1 MYTGVYEVALDAT
14 DGEEVSADDRAKVT
28 KAAMALEEA
37 TREVETATAEM
48 QGVEATLAEMNKKIA
63 LRSSYPQHLAQEF
76 LRLFPSEKYDPVIR
90 CMNDDLELRDLQNYC
105 KLLSNKGNSSEKSKK
120 KLQGRRA
127 FVDEYRHVRHPDIR
141 RYVET
146 FALPAS
152 EFGFALRYDGSRQ
165 ETPTPNVEVL
175 ELAAQFVCAEFPTP
189 EDVQSAGRKLLS
201 FEIGAEPN
209 VLRRARKY
217 YRSHAKISTEP
228 TEKGVAV
235 INPMHE
241 LFGLHTLYMKP
252 IIELLEPPP
261 GPSYYVGGSNRTVYA
276 RLVKAERDGLLK
288 IKFTAPE
295 SPDKQMLDAFLPLS
309 PPIRGDEI
317 RRVWDVERMN
327 VVISTISSI
336 LNPTIETET
345 KRELIR
351 LSKDAIIEETA
362 DAYAA
367 LVSRG
372 PHRPTRKAFADVV
385 LASPNPVSRFTVLSI
400 LLPVG
405 GGDKSSAVYM
415 SFIDQDGLVRSQD
428 SIPYAARSKKR
439 EKIAQVMKSTKP
451 DVIVINTSGGIQSTS
466 TEAMIMKYLIKEVQE
481 EIRKDNAALRRSRY
495 EEGYEVPSDDEDDD
509 DDLFEPEVLLVN
521 DDVAQIYGAS
531 SRARSAFPG
540 IPPGAAAAVCL
551 ARMVQNPVAEYA
563 NMWRSADAIGIFG
576 YETLFLDLH
585 PLQSLLNHV
594 RGPLLTALESALV
607 DAVCE
612 AGVDLN
618 AAVQHDHLAGSLAFV
633 GGLGLRKAEALRFNI
648 QRELGAVS
656 SRRQLMERKLMGK
669 NVYNNAAGFLRICD
683 NDNIDALL
691 DPLDDTRIH
700 PECYVLHDYATKMCA
715 AALEEQH
722 NAEVYFET
730 VTKVMKRSKTQIAVQ
745 LADECPVHMDIN
757 EFRPRWSGWINDFE
771 DFSLRQAACN
781 ATVYDA
787 DAHPVR
793 RKVATEV
800 PGETEEILADPI
812 TLEDPLDD
820 LVLEEYAAELEATS
834 GGKHFKQLIQI
845 KNELRYPYLDRR
857 RPLPRRP
864 TDAELFT
871 ITTGETDQTLYV
883 GLKVVCC
890 IDAINDSN
898 AYVTIDNGNLKGSVW
913 VNNVKDKET
922 DLSGRVQDINIREEL
937 TEGMYKEGVVIRVK
951 KEQRRVEVSL
961 RKSDIER
968 GEDWWFAERAKD
980 ENMRA
985 WWAAA
990 GRPLML
996 DPCFD
1001 YRSALNLYYN
1011 AEEDRIEAMAAL
1023 METKN
1028 QQSTLSQPSK
1038 SVRPIFHPYFRNI
1051 GYQQAEA
1058 ELQSKAPGEVIFRPS
1073 SKGGLS
1079 IAWLFHGGI
1088 VKHIDVAESGE
1099 SAVPGGLGSQLT
1111 IRGEKEVYSDLDEIL
1126 GRYISP
1132 MNDFVA
1138 AMVNYRAFK
1147 NFTAEESTTWFKD
1160 ALTSNPNQ
1168 IPYLVRF
1175 DREHPGYFM
1184 LAWYNAN
1191 SRTPVK
1197 EHHIKVCPEVSLTT
1211 NLLYAYIFN
1220 LFVIF
1225 PCRGTTFGRCY
1236 LQAPLA

>member
-1 MYTGVYEVALDAT
+1 MCIGVYEVALDAT
-14 DGEEVSADDRAKVT
+14 DGEDVSADDRAKVT
-28 KAAMALEEA
+28 QAALALEEA
-37 TREVETATAEM
+37 TREVEAATAEM
-48 QGVEATLAEMNKKIA
+48 LAVESTLAELNKKLA

-76 LRLFPSEKYDPVIR
+76 LKLFPSEKYEPVIR
-90 CMNDDLELRDLQNYC
+90 CMNDDLELRDFQNYC
-105 KLLSNKGNSSEKSKK
+105 KLLSNRGNSSEKSKK

-127 FVDEYRHVRHPDIR
+127 LVDEYRHVRHPDIR
-141 RYVET
+141 RYVES

-152 EFGFALRYDGSRQ
+152 EFGFSLRYDGHRQ
-165 ETPTPNVEVL
+165 ETPTPEVDVL
-175 ELAAQFVCAEFPTP
+175 DLAAQFVCAEFPTP
-189 EDVQSAGRKLLS
+189 EDVQQAGRKLLCV
-201 FEIGAEPN
+201 EMGAEPN
-209 VLRRARKY
+209 VLRKARKY
-217 YRSHAKISTEP
+217 YRNHAKISTEP
-228 TEKGVAV
+228 TDKGVSV

-252 IIELLEPPP
+252 IIELLEPTP

-288 IKFTAPE
+288 IKFVAPE
-295 SPDKQMLDAFLPLS
+295 SPDKQMLDSFLPLS
-309 PPIRGDEI
+309 APIRGDEI

-327 VVISTISSI
+327 IVISTISGI
-336 LNPTIETET
+336 LNPAIETET

-372 PHRPTRKAFADVV
+372 PHRPTRKTFADVV
-385 LASPNPVSRFTVLSI
+385 LASPNPVSRYTVLSI

-405 GGDKSSAVYM
+405 GGDKSSAVFM

-439 EKIAQVMKSTKP
+439 EKIAQIMKSTKP
-451 DVIVINTSGGIQSTS
+451 DVIVINTSGGFQSTS
-466 TEAMIMKYLIKEVQE
+466 MEAMIMKYLIKEVQE
-481 EIRKDNAALRRSRY
+481 EIRKDSAALRRSRY
-495 EEGYEVPSDDEDDD
+495 EEGYDVPSDDDEDD
-509 DDLFEPEVLLVN
+509 DDLFEPEVLLLN
-521 DDVAQIYGAS
+521 DDVPQIYGAS

-540 IPPGAAAAVCL
+540 IPPGAAAGVSL

-563 NMWRSADAIGIFG
+563 NMWRSADAIGMFG
-576 YETLFLDLH
+576 FETLFLDLH

-594 RGPLLTALESALV
+594 RGPLLTALESVLV

-618 AAVQHDHLAGSLAFV
+618 AAVQHDHLAGSLVFV

-715 AALEEQH
+715 SALEEQH

-757 EFRPRWSGWINDFE
+757 EFRPRWSGWVNDFE
-771 DFSLRQAACN
+771 DFSLRQASWN

-793 RKVATEV
+793 RQVATEV

-820 LVLEEYAAELEATS
+820 LVLEEYAAELEATG

-857 RPLPRRP
+857 LPLPRRP
-864 TDAELFT
+864 SDAELFT
-871 ITTGETDQTLYV
+871 IMTGETDQSLYV

-898 AYVTIDNGNLKGSVW
+898 AYVTIDNGNLRGSVW
-913 VNNVKDKET
+913 VNNVKDKVT
-922 DLSGRVQDINIREEL
+922 DSYGRVEDINIREEL
-937 TEGMYKEGVVIRVK
+937 TEGTYREGVVIRVK
-951 KEQRRVEVSL
+951 KDQRRVEVSL
-961 RKSDIER
+961 RRSDIER
-968 GEDWWFAERAKD
+968 GEDWWFAERSKD

-990 GRPLML
+990 GRPEML

-1011 AEEDRIEAMAAL
+1011 AEQDREEAMAAL
-1023 METKN
+1023 MESKN
-1028 QQSTLSQPSK
+1028 KQSSTSQASK
-1038 SVRPIFHPYFRNI
+1038 AARPIFHPYFRNI

-1058 ELQSKAPGEVIFRPS
+1058 ELQGKAPGEVLFRPS

-1079 IAWLFHGGI
+1079 IAWLFHNGI
-1088 VKHIDVAESGE
+1088 VKHIDVAESGDN
-1099 SAVPGGLGSQLT
+1099 AVPGGLGSQLT
-1111 IRGEKEVYSDLDEIL
+1111 IRGEKEAYSDLDEIM
-1126 GRYISP
+1126 GRFISP

-1147 NFTAEESTTWFKD
+1147 NFSPEESTKWFKD
-1160 ALTSNPNQ
+1160 ALASNPNQ

-1175 DREHPGYFM
+1175 DREHPGYFL

-1191 SRTPVK
+1191 SRTPIK
-1197 EHHIKVCPEVSLTT
+1197 EHHIRVCPEVK
-1211 NLLYAYIFN
+1211 LYNESVLPVY
-1220 LFVIF
+1220 
-1225 PCRGTTFGRCY
+1225 
-1236 LQAPLA
+1236 